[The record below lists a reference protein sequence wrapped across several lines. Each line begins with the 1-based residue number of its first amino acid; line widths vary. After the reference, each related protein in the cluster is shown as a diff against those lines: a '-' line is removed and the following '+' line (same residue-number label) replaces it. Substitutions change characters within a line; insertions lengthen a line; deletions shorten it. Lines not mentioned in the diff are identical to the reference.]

1 FERLE
6 YAGKSRGAAADAV
19 GRISNLCFLN
29 RPDNRLWFISKYSRP
44 SKRANGIEVHVF
56 DNGGVER
63 EKILAKEGVFDDGKI
78 WWFFTDGQV
87 INFDEN
93 GAALKSEYFKRRD
106 FDNFRDDPE
115 VMRLAMSRAKD
126 LSLYEL
132 RRLISASGGGD
143 SEIMR
148 PYAVK
153 LAGVWAS
160 PFACVIVV
168 AIAIPFSIAGV
179 RTNPMVGVSKTAG
192 LFFGY
197 YILDSVFSS
206 MGTTGVLPITL
217 AAWIPNIFMLAFA
230 LSLYRK
236 HV

>member
-1 FERLE
+1 MYEAQLEPVKRLL
-6 YAGKSRGAAADAV
+6 S
-19 GRISNLCFLN
+19 
-29 RPDNRLWFISKYSRP
+29 
-44 SKRANGIEVHVF
+44 
-56 DNGGVER
+56 
-63 EKILAKEGVFDDGKI
+63 ILAKEGVFDDGKI